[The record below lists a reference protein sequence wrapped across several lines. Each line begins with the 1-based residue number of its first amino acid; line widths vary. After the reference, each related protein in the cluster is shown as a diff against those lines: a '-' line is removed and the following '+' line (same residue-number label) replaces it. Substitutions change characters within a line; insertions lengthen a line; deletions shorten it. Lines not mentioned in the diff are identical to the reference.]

1 LLNIS
6 VTLMPDRV
14 DVEAPNRRPRVVVV
28 VFVLSL
34 ARLYPPLEGS
44 RLSLLSRPTALRP
57 EDTEIPE
64 SSDRELWRVYDDE
77 VVVLWTRTHF
87 DEIRYGKLSQTA
99 IGHFRFSSTPQTSHR
114 LTFDIPPCCWT
125 IPICPSYLS
134 ITKHNL
140 CKATNGLLQKHMWLS
155 PH

>member
-1 LLNIS
+1 LNIS

-28 VFVLSL
+28 VLVLSL

-64 SSDRELWRVYDDE
+64 SSDREPWRVYNDDE
-77 VVVLWTRTHF
+77 EVVLWTHTHF
-87 DEIRYGKLSQTA
+87 VEILYRETFLNIYQPTP
-99 IGHFRFSSTPQTSHR
+99 IFSH
-114 LTFDIPPCCWT
+114 I
-125 IPICPSYLS
+125 YL
-134 ITKHNL
+134 
-140 CKATNGLLQKHMWLS
+140 
-155 PH
+155 